1 MKIVDYYDCKDKPHW
16 LALIKSADWGAAGFL
31 NELLSKNEL
40 KKFCGENA
48 RALLLTEENELIS
61 FCTLAE
67 KDEVDAPEM
76 SPWIGFV
83 YTFPQYRGKGYAGE
97 LIDFACGEALKAGAK
112 NVFVSTDAVGLYER
126 YGFEYLCEMATV
138 FGEKSRIYKKVLT
151 N

>member
-1 MKIVDYYDCKDKPHW
+1 MKIVDYSTCVDKEYW
-16 LALIKSADWGAAGFL
+16 LTLIKSADWGAAGFL
-31 NELLSKNEL
+31 FKLLSENKLEEM
-40 KKFCGENA
+40 CGKNA

-76 SPWIGFV
+76 FPWIGFV

-97 LIDFACGEALKAGAK
+97 LIDFACNEAAKSGAQ

-126 YGFEYLCEMATV
+126 YGFEYLREMATV
-138 FGEKSRIYKKVLT
+138 FGGNSRIYKKVLT